1 MPLPNTNTFT
11 VTRDDIISAA
21 LRVMGVI
28 GVGEV
33 PITEDFTNCSQ
44 ALNIM
49 IKSWAKKSI
58 PLWVVEKIS
67 LPLITNIANYPL
79 GPTAGYV
86 ASVTATGGSGYTTGG
101 TWTSTGGTT
110 SVTAAGTYTVSAGKI
125 ATMVVVTP
133 GDTYT
138 TTPTTITVSGAGT
151 GAIFT
156 SVIVGIT
163 MSKPLRFLD
172 IYIGNG
178 TSSNVS
184 LLPISREE
192 YDDLGIKTTLGVPN
206 QYYYDAQLTNGNLV
220 FYNVPSDSTYT
231 AFCASHRM
239 FKDLNASTD
248 NFDFPQEWFQ
258 ALKWGLCAELCAEY
272 GVEENKIMYIEQK
285 ANSFIAES
293 FDWSV
298 EEASVYFQL
307 DYQGTVS

>member
-1 MPLPNTNTFT
+1 MAVPTTNTFT

-28 GVGEV
+28 GVGET

-58 PLWVVEKIS
+58 PLWVVEKVTV
-67 LPLITNIANYPL
+67 PLITNVSTYPL

-86 ASVTATGGSGYTTGG
+86 LSVTASGGTGYAAGG

-110 SVTAAGTYTVSAGKI
+110 GTTAAGTYTVSGGKI
-125 ATMVVVTP
+125 ATMVVTTP
-133 GDTYT
+133 GDSYT

-156 SVIVGIT
+156 SVIVGVT
-163 MSKPLRFLD
+163 MSKPLRFTD
-172 IYIGNG
+172 IFIRSSIG
-178 TSSNVS
+178 SDIS
-184 LLPISREE
+184 LLSVSREE
-192 YDDLGIKTTLGVPN
+192 YDDLGSKTTLGVPN
-206 QYYYDAQLTNGNLV
+206 QYYYDTQLVNGLLY

-231 AFCASHRM
+231 AYCASHRM
-239 FKDLNASTD
+239 FKDLTVSGD

-285 ANSFIAES
+285 ATSFIAES

-307 DYQGTVS
+307 DYQGSQ

>member
-1 MPLPNTNTFT
+1 MAVPTTNTFT

-28 GVGEV
+28 GVGES
-33 PITEDFTNCSQ
+33 PIPEDFTNCSQ

-58 PLWVVEKIS
+58 PLWVVEKVTV
-67 LPLITNIANYPL
+67 PLITNVSVYPL

-86 ASVTATGGSGYTTGG
+86 LSVTATGGSGYTAGG

-110 SVTAAGTYTVSAGKI
+110 GITAAGTYTVNGGKI
-125 ATMVVVTP
+125 VAMVVTTL
-133 GDTYT
+133 GDSYT

-151 GAIFT
+151 GAAFT
-156 SVIVGIT
+156 SVIVGVT
-163 MSKPLRFLD
+163 MSKPLRFTD
-172 IYIGNG
+172 IYVGNNI
-178 TSSNVS
+178 SSNIS
-184 LLPISREE
+184 LISISREE
-192 YDDLGIKTTLGVPN
+192 YDDLGNKTTLGVPN
-206 QYYYDAQLTNGNLV
+206 QYYYDAQLTNGFLY
-220 FYNVPSDSTYT
+220 FYNVPADNTYT
-231 AFCASHRM
+231 AYCASHRM
-239 FKDLNASTD
+239 FKDVTVSGD

-272 GVEENKIMYIEQK
+272 GVEETKIMYIEQK

-298 EEASVYFQL
+298 EETSVYFQL
-307 DYQGTVS
+307 DYQGT

>member
-138 TTPTTITVSGAGT
+138 TTPTTIIVSGAGT
-151 GAIFT
+151 GAVFT

-178 TSSNVS
+178 TS
-184 LLPISREE
+184 
-192 YDDLGIKTTLGVPN
+192 
-206 QYYYDAQLTNGNLV
+206 
-220 FYNVPSDSTYT
+220 
-231 AFCASHRM
+231 
-239 FKDLNASTD
+239 
-248 NFDFPQEWFQ
+248 
-258 ALKWGLCAELCAEY
+258 
-272 GVEENKIMYIEQK
+272 
-285 ANSFIAES
+285 ANRK
-293 FDWSV
+293 
-298 EEASVYFQL
+298 
-307 DYQGTVS
+307 

>member
-1 MPLPNTNTFT
+1 MSLPNTNVFT

-58 PLWVVEKIS
+58 PLWVVEKVT
-67 LPLITNIANYPL
+67 LPLIGNIATYPL

-86 ASVTATGGSGYTTGG
+86 LSVKATGGTGYTTGG
-101 TWTSTGGTT
+101 TWTSTGGTIGT
-110 SVTAAGTYTVSAGKI
+110 TAAGTYTVTAGVI
-125 ATMVVVTP
+125 TAMVVTTP
-133 GDTYT
+133 GDSYT
-138 TTPTTITVSGAGT
+138 VAPTSITVSGAGS
-151 GAIFT
+151 GATFT
-156 SVIVGIT
+156 SVIVGLTI
-163 MSKPLRFLD
+163 SKPLRFTD

-178 TSSNVS
+178 TSSNIS

-192 YDDLGIKTTLGVPN
+192 YDGLGIKTTLGVPN

-220 FYNVPSDSTYT
+220 FYNTPSDSTYT
-231 AFCASHRM
+231 AYCASHRM
-239 FKDLNASTD
+239 FKDLTTSTD

-258 ALKWGLCAELCAEY
+258 ALKWGLCSELCAEY

-285 ANSFIAES
+285 ANAFIMES

-298 EEASVYFQL
+298 EEASVYFEL
-307 DYQGTVS
+307 DWQGTH

>member
-1 MPLPNTNTFT
+1 MTVPTTNTFT

-58 PLWVVEKIS
+58 PLWVVERVTI
-67 LPLITNIANYPL
+67 PLITNVAAYPL

-86 ASVTATGGSGYTTGG
+86 LSVTASGGSGYTAGG
-101 TWTSTGGTT
+101 TWTSSGGTT
-110 SVTAAGTYTVSAGKI
+110 GTTAAGTYTVSGGRI
-125 ATMVVVTP
+125 ATMTVTTP

-138 TTPTTITVSGAGT
+138 SVPTSIVVSGVGS
-151 GAIFT
+151 GATFT
-156 SVIVGIT
+156 SVIVGVT
-163 MSKPLRFLD
+163 MSKPLRFTDVYVRNAQGVD
-172 IYIGNG
+172 IN
-178 TSSNVS
+178 
-184 LLPISREE
+184 LLPISRQE
-192 YDDLGIKTTLGVPN
+192 YDDLGIKTNLGVAN
-206 QYYYDAQLTNGNLV
+206 QYYYDVQLTNGILTL
-220 FYNVPSDSTYT
+220 YNVPSDSTYT
-231 AFCASHRM
+231 AYGASQRM
-239 FKDLNASTD
+239 FKDVTSSTD

-285 ANSFIAES
+285 SATMIADS

-298 EEASVYFQL
+298 EEASVYFTV
-307 DYQGTVS
+307 DFQGTV